1 MNRRVILW
9 RHGRTEWNVAGR
21 VQGQSDIPLDEVGVA
36 QAKVAGARLASLKPD
51 RILSSDL
58 QRAAATAAELG
69 AACGVQPELDSR
81 FRELNFGAREGLTW
95 AEAWAEF
102 PTEMQAW
109 VDGHEQA
116 MPGAETY
123 EQAGARFDQALRS
136 ELPTL
141 ASGQTL
147 VIVAHGAILR
157 TGMNTWGSRARRG
170 TSLADYRTAIG
181 LFWKSGPTK
190 TRPFGAWWSGTRAR
204 CQPQF
209 CPMMTRLLRRSNGEV
224 SLARPG
230 SALFGGGR

>member
-157 TGMNTWGSRARRG
+157 TGMNTFMGVPR
-170 TSLADYRTAIG
+170 
-181 LFWKSGPTK
+181 K
-190 TRPFGAWWSGTRAR
+190 TW
-204 CQPQF
+204 
-209 CPMMTRLLRRSNGEV
+209 NI
-224 SLARPG
+224 
-230 SALFGGGR
+230 FGGLSNCHWAVLEEWAHEDKAVWRLVEWNTGTLPAPVLSDDDEASPPFER